1 MVLIHSIRNCKLS
14 RSLYALFVLISLLLC
29 SFSSKAEQPCTATA
43 FAIENVRI
51 DEISETGTKAREI
64 GLNTASSDA
73 FYQILSRLLLDQE
86 DVLSLLSEV
95 KAEDYL
101 GYMHIHNETTLARR
115 YLGEIDFCFDANE
128 IRTLFRQNGL
138 AWAELVS
145 PAILTMPIWKEA
157 SGAVVWNQ
165 NNNWLRSWYQHS
177 DTYNGLLTFVSIDPD
192 IKTRRQLREE
202 AIFAEDPEVLKIALD
217 KVNASQILTVIA
229 EIDHSSTVPVLRF
242 RSRLFDE
249 EAKPI
254 ATLIEESHALN
265 GTKNIDFLCEQFR
278 LNLISELEKFW
289 KLQNQ
294 ISPQTAF
301 TMTVRVATNSL
312 TKWRSLQATL
322 SSMPII
328 RNVDPLSLSDTSG
341 FIRITLSG
349 DLPQFRAN
357 LIAEGYRVIDQNNE
371 LFITEK

>member
-1 MVLIHSIRNCKLS
+1 MS

-265 GTKNIDFLCEQFR
+265 GTKNIDFLFEQFR
-278 LNLISELEKFW
+278 LNLTSELEKFW

-328 RNVDPLSLSDTSG
+328 RNVEPLSLSDTSG